1 MSQPRCGFYKIHLF
15 FDFLFLLFHNTP
27 VKIMLAARIALII
40 IINRLKRR
48 KLENPRNDVVGPT
61 IFNIFIFFVIAIYS
75 FLL

>member
-1 MSQPRCGFYKIHLF
+1 
-15 FDFLFLLFHNTP
+15 
-27 VKIMLAARIALII
+27 MLAARIALII